1 MLGWLTR
8 RFSQPD
14 PRRWV
19 VVDVETSGLEMKS
32 DVLLAIGAVAVV
44 DGRIVLSDSL
54 DVVLRQEQASSSQN
68 ILIHGISGQAQRSGM
83 APRQACAAFL
93 DFVGTAPLVAYHAA
107 FDRAFLARAIKHYL
121 NLPITNPWLD
131 LAELA
136 PALDSS
142 CEGHA
147 LDDWL
152 KHYRI
157 HNLARHSAV
166 GDALATAELLLRL
179 LPRAKDKDFAS
190 LQSAAS
196 GARWLTGR
204 RR

>member
-1 MLGWLTR
+1 MFGWLTR
-8 RFSQPD
+8 RRSVSD
-14 PRRWV
+14 SRRWV
-19 VVDVETSGLEMKS
+19 VVDVETSGLEMGR
-32 DVLLAIGAVAVV
+32 DVLLSIGAVAVI
-44 DGRIVLSDSL
+44 DARIELSDSL

-68 ILIHGISGQAQRSGM
+68 ILIHGITGEAQRSGM
-83 APRQACAAFL
+83 EPEQACSAFL
-93 DFVGTAPLVAYHAA
+93 DFVGTAPLIAYHAA
-107 FDRAFLARAIKHYL
+107 FDRAFLARAVKQYL
-121 NLPITNPWLD
+121 NQPVRNPWLD

-136 PALDSS
+136 PALDPT

-152 KHYRI
+152 QHYDI

-166 GDALATAELLLRL
+166 GDAFATAELLLRL
-179 LPRAKDKDFAS
+179 LPLAKEKDFAG
-190 LQSAAS
+190 LQRTAS